1 MKSDQMLIERESL
14 IEAIL
19 LLHSIATSAADIAQQ
34 LHIDQATCLH
44 VIQTGTLPHRQL
56 PLMWREEHGS
66 D

>member
-14 IEAIL
+14 VEAIL

-44 VIQTGTLPHRQL
+44 VIQNGTLPQRQL